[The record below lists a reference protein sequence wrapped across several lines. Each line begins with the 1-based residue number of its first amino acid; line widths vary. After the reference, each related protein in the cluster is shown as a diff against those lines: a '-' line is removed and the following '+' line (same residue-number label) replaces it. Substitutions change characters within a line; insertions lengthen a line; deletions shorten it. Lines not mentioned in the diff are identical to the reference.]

1 MAFMRSG
8 VRSPSAPPSSSLS
21 DTYHSRYGS
30 RRWTA
35 FAGGVF
41 LFCATALTVVW
52 QNSRLAVLW
61 DLSYVLENAYRIS
74 IGDIPYRDFPFPYP
88 PLTFLIQAALI
99 KFTGRV
105 FWHTTVYCAAIG
117 GVATLLTWR
126 ILVNLLG
133 RRVAHARLLAFILS
147 FPVLVLGVYSVFPH
161 PFYDPDCTVAILLA
175 VLLLQ
180 STEAKPSS
188 LMRPALAGIALVL
201 PAFVKQNT
209 GLAFLG
215 SAFIGLLILSVVE
228 RCSGRSARRYM
239 ITLLAAF
246 VALAVGLLLVKF
258 TAGLNNYWQWTIKF
272 AAARRAPAGSEMLQ
286 IYEDKFQLLWIGIF
300 ITGLVGSWL
309 NRKRSQWISLA
320 SALTMSLPFA
330 WPTIYLF
337 RDQDSSERA
346 ERLLALWPLILIISL
361 VLTILTMKQRRG
373 WSLILPFVLIA
384 TVNGAFMSQQLWGST
399 YALWPLFIILS
410 AEIIVSLSILLK
422 ERLWTLLPLTA
433 TIGLSLLISGAFY
446 IRSHERLDYAN
457 LDEGVLTKST
467 LPQLKGMAT
476 RGDWLPNFEEL
487 VRYTEREIPRDDGI
501 LFIPGED
508 PFYYTTG
515 RRPLFPVLSFDHT
528 VNPYS
533 PPEIL
538 KLARDR
544 NIRWLIVK
552 QDLQDEDEE
561 LEKQRDQLTEAL
573 EQDFEQVESLK
584 NYDVYRRTE
593 TR

>member
-8 VRSPSAPPSSSLS
+8 VRSPSAPPSCNPVSRTANKHSSPWLLP
-21 DTYHSRYGS
+21 
-30 RRWTA
+30 A
-35 FAGGVF
+35 ALF
-41 LFCATALTVVW
+41 LFVATALVVIW

-74 IGDIPYRDFPFPYP
+74 LGDVPYRDFPFPYP
-88 PLTFLIQAALI
+88 PLTFLIQAAII
-99 KFTGRV
+99 KLTGRV
-105 FWHTTVYCAAIG
+105 FWHTTAYCAVMGGIG
-117 GVATLLTWR
+117 TVLTWR
-126 ILVNLLG
+126 ILVNVLG
-133 RRVAHARLLAFILS
+133 RHVIHARLLAFILS
-147 FPVLVLGVYSVFPH
+147 LPVVVLGVYCIFPH

-180 STEAKPSS
+180 RAEAKPSS
-188 LMRPALAGIALVL
+188 LMTPWFAGLALVI

-215 SAFIGLLILSVVE
+215 SAVIGLLILSLIE
-228 RCSGRSARRYM
+228 RWTGRSTRRYV
-239 ITLLAAF
+239 IILLAAF
-246 VALAVGLLLVKF
+246 LTLVVALMLLQF
-258 TAGLNNYWQWTIKF
+258 TATLNNYWLWTITF
-272 AAARRAPAGSEMLQ
+272 AAARRTPARTEMLQ
-286 IYEDKFQLLWIGIF
+286 IYEDKFQLLWIGTF
-300 ITGLVGSWL
+300 IIRSIGAWL
-309 NRKRSQWISLA
+309 SRKRSQWIALG
-320 SALTMSLPFA
+320 SALIMSVPFA

-337 RDQDSSERA
+337 YDQDSSERA
-346 ERLLALWPLILIISL
+346 ERLFVLWPVVLIISF
-361 VLTILTMKQRRG
+361 VLAIVTIKKRYG
-373 WSLILPFVLIA
+373 WSRVLPFVLIA

-399 YALWPLFIILS
+399 YAIWPLFMILF
-410 AEIIVSLSILLK
+410 AEIIVSISILLK
-422 ERLWTLLPLTA
+422 ERTWTLLPLTA
-433 TIGLSLLISGAFY
+433 TTALSLLISGAFY

-476 RGDWLPNFEEL
+476 RGAWLPNFEEL
-487 VRYTEREIPRDDGI
+487 VRYTEREIPRDNGI
-501 LFIPGED
+501 LIIPGED
-508 PFYYTTG
+508 LFYYTTG

-533 PPEIL
+533 PQEIL

-561 LEKQRDQLTEAL
+561 LEKERDALTEAL
-573 EQDFEQVESLK
+573 EEDFEQVESLK

-593 TR
+593 TKR